1 VEIARLWGKT
11 AAPIAGTMD
20 WEAAMTVDEEIKNA
34 AARIAQATTARASR
48 IQGEL
53 AQIEAKK
60 AAIEAELKAMR
71 SSGERILNFQP
82 QVNGD
87 FQCPTCW
94 VQHENRSV
102 LSLIGGATTPED
114 LRSPGEIDLLR

>member
-1 VEIARLWGKT
+1 
-11 AAPIAGTMD
+11 MD
-20 WEAAMTVDEEIKNA
+20 WETAMSVDEKVKKA
-34 AARIAQATTARASR
+34 TARIAQATNARASR

-53 AQIEAKK
+53 TQIEAKK

-71 SSGERILNFQP
+71 SSRERILNFQP

-102 LSLIGGATTPED
+102 LSPIGGATTLED
-114 LRSPGEIDLLR
+114 LWRCHVCGFEMSASTV